1 MSWVLNP
8 DRVGILCRLAGSEL
22 QTGGATKLNE
32 RNRQRS
38 RATKNRQRSRA
49 TKNVKVAAIQAD
61 VGRR

>member
-38 RATKNRQRSRA
+38 RATKN
-49 TKNVKVAAIQAD
+49 VKVAAIQAD